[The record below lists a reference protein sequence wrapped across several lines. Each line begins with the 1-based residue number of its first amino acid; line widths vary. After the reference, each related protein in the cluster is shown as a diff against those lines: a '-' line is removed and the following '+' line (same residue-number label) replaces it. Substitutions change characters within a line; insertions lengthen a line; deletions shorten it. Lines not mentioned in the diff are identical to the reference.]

1 MDASGT
7 QLGAGSSVGGGAGGG
22 SGGGG
27 MLLIISGPSGVG
39 KTTITRAVEAATR
52 DSVFSVSCTT
62 RPKTAADREGVD
74 YHFIDDAA
82 FDQMVKAGDFL
93 EHAGVF
99 GRRYGT
105 PRAWVT
111 EQLALGKLVILEID
125 VQGAIA
131 VKKQIPEAVGIFV
144 LPPDEET
151 LLGRLRARAREDETV
166 IQRRFAKAREEISTA
181 QSCGVYDVFLVNRVL
196 EDSVAMAVG
205 LVDLIRTRRNSR
217 ARASV

>member
-1 MDASGT
+1 
-7 QLGAGSSVGGGAGGG
+7 
-22 SGGGG
+22 

-39 KTTITRAVEAATR
+39 KTTITRAVEASMR

-74 YHFIDDAA
+74 YRFIDDAA
-82 FDQMVKAGDFL
+82 FDQMVKAGEFL

-105 PRAWVT
+105 PRVWVM
-111 EQLALGKLVILEID
+111 EQLARGKLVILEID

-131 VKKQIPEAVGIFV
+131 VKQQLPEAVALFV
-144 LPPDEET
+144 LPPDEQS

-205 LVDLIRTRRNSR
+205 LVDLIRARRSKK
-217 ARASV
+217 AVAGV